1 VRGSNAG
8 LLLVLGGVL
17 ALLAWSRTDR
27 GRAELVDLMQRAAMW
42 SPSKRAEIFRPLFDE
57 ASRRYAL
64 PPNLLMRQ
72 ADVESGYDPNARSGK
87 GALGIMQII
96 PRWHPELDPGD
107 AAADARAALD
117 PARAIPYA
125 AKLLRS
131 YRDRYGSWTL
141 ALAAYNAGPTIVE
154 QYGRAVPP
162 FAETRAYVSKIL
174 AAVGI
179 VEPGVRYA

>member
-1 VRGSNAG
+1 
-8 LLLVLGGVL
+8 
-17 ALLAWSRTDR
+17 
-27 GRAELVDLMQRAAMW
+27 MW
-42 SPSKRAEIFRPLFDE
+42 SASKRAEIYRPLFEE
-57 ASRRYAL
+57 ATRRYGL

-72 ADVESGYDPNARSGK
+72 AEVESNYDPHAKSAK

-131 YRDRYGSWTL
+131 WYNRYGSWSL
-141 ALAAYNAGPTIVE
+141 ALAAYNAGPGEVE
-154 QYGRAVPP
+154 KYGRAVPP
-162 FAETRAYVSKIL
+162 FAETRSYVAKIL
-174 AAVGI
+174 PAVGI
-179 VEPGVRYA
+179 RESGVRYA